1 MNKKNTKKITKS
13 IAIVSG
19 YSVDLPAIKNRLIPF
34 IMEALK
40 REFEVVLIS
49 PTKNKINIDNKNLKE
64 ITLNREIDSKK
75 GFYSRAFNEISSSY
89 SMMKKVY
96 SEKHDYVFIG
106 IPSIFNLIFVK
117 PIRNKQFIDVRD
129 VVWEYLKDNIVEKFI
144 KNLFRQIAKRK
155 FRFFDTIITTNF
167 SESKYFI
174 NKLNISENN
183 LYLLTNGIDQEKYN
197 SITKLKYLK
206 TNKDKINISYIG
218 NIGVAQYLETFLLA
232 ARKLNH
238 IQFNIVGSG
247 RDFNNIKNKIKRY
260 GLKNVIVHGRK
271 NWDNVLEIYEY
282 TDILYAQLTEEY
294 FSAIP
299 SKLYE
304 YLASGKCIVY
314 GGYGEA
320 INKLSNF
327 DNVFLIKPQEV
338 NMLVSC
344 INKIIEKK
352 SHKKLS
358 LFNREII
365 QESYIREKEVR
376 KFFDKYIN

>member
-1 MNKKNTKKITKS
+1 MKNNKI
-13 IAIVSG
+13 
-19 YSVDLPAIKNRLIPF
+19 IK
-34 IMEALK
+34 
-40 REFEVVLIS
+40 VVL
-49 PTKNKINIDNKNLKE
+49 
-64 ITLNREIDSKK
+64 
-75 GFYSRAFNEISSSY
+75 
-89 SMMKKVY
+89 
-96 SEKHDYVFIG
+96 
-106 IPSIFNLIFVK
+106 
-117 PIRNKQFIDVRD
+117 
-129 VVWEYLKDNIVEKFI
+129 
-144 KNLFRQIAKRK
+144 
-155 FRFFDTIITTNF
+155 
-167 SESKYFI
+167 
-174 NKLNISENN
+174 
-183 LYLLTNGIDQEKYN
+183 
-197 SITKLKYLK
+197 
-206 TNKDKINISYIG
+206 
-218 NIGVAQYLETFLLA
+218 A
-232 ARKLNH
+232 AGL
-238 IQFNIVGSG
+238 S
-247 RDFNNIKNKIKRY
+247 KRY

-304 YLASGKCIVY
+304 YLASGKCIIY

-320 INKLSNF
+320 INKLSYF